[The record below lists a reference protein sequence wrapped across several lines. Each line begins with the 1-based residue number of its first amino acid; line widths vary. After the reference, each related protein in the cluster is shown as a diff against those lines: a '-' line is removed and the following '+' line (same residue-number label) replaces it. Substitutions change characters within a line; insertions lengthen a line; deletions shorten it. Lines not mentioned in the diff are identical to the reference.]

1 MPLST
6 VVLGI
11 ENTFNNCCVALINEA
26 KKILFERNIVFRPDT
41 KIKQDT
47 TEWSIRLFEFHKETL
62 PSLLKAAEKF
72 IDENTITV
80 DFLSLATLPHF
91 NSHVAFARSCAE
103 TFGKGQLPIVEV
115 DHVNAHLLSGFLSSQ
130 PLAFPFI
137 SLTIAGVHSNLSIAW
152 KPNHYQL
159 LGSHQQ
165 SPKNKLGHGRAIGS
179 VLDKCA
185 ELIGLVSDGHPDGA
199 IQIDKVSKKYDGP
212 FLSFDELYAANHHNA
227 FNFDFHQA
235 YELVNNLLLAQK
247 NHPFKMDNISGLTQN
262 YPGKAYRRRQYTNST
277 ARRYNTAR
285 AVLCKSYIFQIAAS
299 LQQASMN
306 ILLEKAFKAAK
317 KYGVPRIA
325 FGGGVAANSRLRELA
340 SMRAPQENV
349 AIFFPAP
356 EYCADNAVMI
366 GLSGLINKEI
376 I

>member
-11 ENTFNNCCVALINEA
+11 ENTFNNCCVALITE
-26 KKILFERNIVFRPDT
+26 KKQILFERNIVFRPNT

-47 TEWSIRLFEFHKETL
+47 TAWSTRLFEFHKETL
-62 PSLLKAAEKF
+62 PFLLEKTEKF
-72 IDENTITV
+72 IDENVITI
-80 DFLSLATLPHF
+80 DCLCLATLPRF
-91 NSHVAFARSCAE
+91 TAHVAFARSCAE

-115 DHVNAHLLSGFLSSQ
+115 DHVNSHLLSGFLSSQ
-130 PLAFPFI
+130 ALYFPFI
-137 SLTIAGVHSNLSIAW
+137 SLTIAGGHSNLSIAW

-165 SPKNKLGHGRAIGS
+165 SPKNKFGHGRAIGS

-185 ELIGLVSDGHPDGA
+185 ELIGLVPDGHPDGA
-199 IQIDKVSKKYDGP
+199 IQIDEISKKYAGP
-212 FLSFDELYAANHHNA
+212 FLDFDELYAANHHNA

-235 YELVNNLLLAQK
+235 YELVNNLLLTKK
-247 NHPFKMDNISGLTQN
+247 NNSFKSDDI
-262 YPGKAYRRRQYTNST
+262 Y
-277 ARRYNTAR
+277 
-285 AVLCKSYIFQIAAS
+285 QIAAS

-306 ILLEKAFKAAK
+306 ILLEKAFKASK
-317 KYGVPRIA
+317 KYDVPRIA

-340 SMRAPQENV
+340 GIRALKENV
-349 AIFFPAP
+349 KIFFPAP
-356 EYCADNAVMI
+356 KYCADNAVMI
-366 GLSGLINKEI
+366 GLSGLINKGI